1 MLRWGRFS
9 SSEDDCDVQEAAP
22 PRRRRRRRRRRGVS
36 SAGPSR
42 SRLAELSEQLPHKK
56 VEDTTSFLG
65 PSIGLGV
72 RLRAPKTKGRPVR
85 GDDLHLVWD
94 LVLTVLLLRVL
105 FRSRRRR
112 VRTCQAGSSCRLLG
126 STDN

>member
-1 MLRWGRFS
+1 M
-9 SSEDDCDVQEAAP
+9 
-22 PRRRRRRRRRRGVS
+22 S

-72 RLRAPKTKGRPVR
+72 KLRAPKTQGRPVR
-85 GDDLHLVWD
+85 GNGLHLVWMG
-94 LVLTVLLLRVL
+94 LVLTVFACCCSGVGADACANARLE
-105 FRSRRRR
+105 
-112 VRTCQAGSSCRLLG
+112 AAAACRAVPLI
-126 STDN
+126 

>member
-1 MLRWGRFS
+1 MLRWSRFS
-9 SSEDDCDVQEAAP
+9 SSEDDCDAQEAAP

-65 PSIGLGV
+65 LGV
-72 RLRAPKTKGRPVR
+72 KLRAPKTKGRPVR
-85 GDDLHLVWD
+85 GNELHLHW
-94 LVLTVLLLRVL
+94 T
-105 FRSRRRR
+105 
-112 VRTCQAGSSCRLLG
+112 RT
-126 STDN
+126 

>member
-1 MLRWGRFS
+1 M
-9 SSEDDCDVQEAAP
+9 
-22 PRRRRRRRRRRGVS
+22 S

-72 RLRAPKTKGRPVR
+72 KLRAPKTQGRPVR
-85 GDDLHLVWD
+85 GNGLHLVWMG
-94 LVLTVLLLRVL
+94 LVLTVLLLRVCSGVGADACANAGL
-105 FRSRRRR
+105 EAAAACRAVQINFGQCPGPFLRPTLHRVLYRR
-112 VRTCQAGSSCRLLG
+112 TGL
-126 STDN
+126 